1 MSPSQIPMQ
10 PCRPTRT
17 LHDTQRSNACG
28 TIVLGYLLVGEQKR
42 EAVPAYYRN
51 AAPDPLACRAMS
63 AHTERRRRRRRRR
76 RHTYNLILLRLF
88 WGCFLGTIGVGA
100 VALRASA
107 SAASAT
113 RRPAL
118 LNPPAK
124 VSFRRGRPLLSS
136 KIVDGDDDSNAGP
149 APKRSSAL
157 DPRHPPNGR
166 RRRALLL
173 MMRISYDGRAF
184 TGWSAANDP
193 NERKH
198 TGNRSS
204 VANRGAPSS
213 SSSSSVRSVQGEIVQ
228 RLRQLYGG
236 NIRNDDD
243 DHYGVSVV
251 VDSCSRTDRGVHASG
266 GGMVALAYAYHRNN
280 TTNEGF
286 ELPDLLPIPMEPARV
301 VYALN
306 RMLPGDVRI
315 TGMATVERINDYAS
329 PTTADRSATVSGN
342 DGTHNETLLLSSTL
356 RVGMRPPIKLRNVIA
371 NVRKTYRYRFS
382 TGTDEDPLSR
392 RISWHVPTA
401 MAILESDGGDAES
414 VGSHSCSRSAP
425 LDMDKMHTACRILEG
440 THNFRAF
447 QAGPR
452 GSEIRNPQTVCTIE
466 SVTVT
471 IASSPSAS
479 AWTSN
484 TNGGVA
490 YKLEVTGDRFLYKM
504 VRLMVGCVVA
514 VGQGRIAPELLERAL
529 LEGTTRDDWPEFQ
542 CAPAHGLA
550 LVDVQF
556 DTQPGWDVTWL

>member
-1 MSPSQIPMQ
+1 MSP
-10 PCRPTRT
+10 
-17 LHDTQRSNACG
+17 
-28 TIVLGYLLVGEQKR
+28 
-42 EAVPAYYRN
+42 
-51 AAPDPLACRAMS
+51 
-63 AHTERRRRRRRRR
+63 HTARRRGQI
-76 RHTYNLILLRLF
+76 YNLFLLRLF
-88 WGCFLGTIGVGA
+88 GGCFLGTIGAQAAAFLAAG
-100 VALRASA
+100 
-107 SAASAT
+107 SAAPSAT

-118 LNPPAK
+118 LNPSAT
-124 VSFRRGRPLLSS
+124 VSVGWWRPLLSS
-136 KIVDGDDDSNAGP
+136 KIGDGDDGNSEGP
-149 APKRSSAL
+149 GPKHGTAL
-157 DPRHPPNGR
+157 LDHRHPPNC
-166 RRRALLL
+166 RRRAALLL
-173 MMRISYDGRAF
+173 MRISYDGRAF

-193 NERKH
+193 NERKQ

-204 VANRGAPSS
+204 VANRGAP
-213 SSSSSVRSVQGEIVQ
+213 SSSVRSVQGEIVQ

-236 NIRNDDD
+236 NIRDDD
-243 DHYGVSVV
+243 DHCGVSVV

-266 GGMVALAYAYHRNN
+266 GGMVALVYAYNR
-280 TTNEGF
+280 TERTVAANEGF
-286 ELPDLLPIPMEPARV
+286 ERPELLPIPMEPARM

-315 TGMATVERINDYAS
+315 TDIATVERINGYGS
-329 PTTADRSATVSGN
+329 TTTADHGGTVVPIGS
-342 DGTHNETLLLSSTL
+342 TCHNETLPLSS
-356 RVGMRPPIKLRNVIA
+356 RVGMRPPIKLRHVID

-382 TGTDEDPLSR
+382 TGPDQDPLSR

-401 MAILESDGGDAES
+401 MAILDLDGGDAES
-414 VGSHSCSRSAP
+414 VGSRSCSRSAP
-425 LDMDKMHTACRILEG
+425 LDMDKMHAACRILEG

-452 GSEIRNPQTVCTIE
+452 GSESRNPETVCTIE

-471 IASSPSAS
+471 IASSLSSS

-514 VGQGRIAPELLERAL
+514 VGQGRIDPELVQRAL
-529 LEGTTRDDWPEFQ
+529 LEGTKRDDWPEFQ

-556 DTQPGWDVTWL
+556 DTQPGWNVSWL